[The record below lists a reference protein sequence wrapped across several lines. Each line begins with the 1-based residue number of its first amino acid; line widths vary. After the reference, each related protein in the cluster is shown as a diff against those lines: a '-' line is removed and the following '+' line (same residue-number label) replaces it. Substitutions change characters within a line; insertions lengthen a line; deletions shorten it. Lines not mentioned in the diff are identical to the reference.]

1 MRVVYSDEAG
11 AGEIDSDPVAI
22 VTAILM
28 NMDKHWGKVEA
39 ELSAIVADVPDA
51 LLEVHVAGKEQRVV
65 ARELK
70 GKILY
75 RAIRKG
81 DPKAKEILERILA
94 VTYNHSVPIYYGSVD
109 RKGYDDYATKRG
121 NKDDPK
127 LATALGAA
135 FDACLARVALMVTA
149 DLEDDEQILWIAD
162 RADKQKEA
170 QTKGGL
176 TWTRFLHDSGHDL
189 ITLARKEIRRDKPLR
204 IADTI
209 YFGHSHESLAL
220 QLADVCC
227 STIRLKILED
237 FYGWRPI
244 VEPFYEIIG
253 SQVMNSGE
261 RPKFLDPVKLS
272 KE

>member
-1 MRVVYSDEAG
+1 VRIAYSDEAG
-11 AGEIDSDPVAI
+11 AGDIESDPVAL

-28 NMDKHWGKVEA
+28 NMDKHWAKVEA
-39 ELSAIVADVPDA
+39 EMRAIVASVPDA
-51 LLEVHVAGKEQRVV
+51 LLEVHREGKEQRLV

-75 RAIRKG
+75 QAIRKG
-81 DPKAKEILERILA
+81 DEQAKEILKRTLA
-94 VTYNHSVPIYYGSVD
+94 VTSDYSIPIYYGAID
-109 RKGYDDYATKRG
+109 RKGYIDYATKRG
-121 NKDDPK
+121 NLNDPK
-127 LATALGAA
+127 VATALGAA
-135 FDACLARVALMVTA
+135 FDACIARVVNMVTV

-162 RADKQKEA
+162 HADKQKEA

-189 ITLARKEIRRDKPLR
+189 ITLSRRELRRDKPLR

-227 STIRLKILED
+227 STIRLNLLED
-237 FYGWRPI
+237 FYCWRRPI
-244 VEPFYEIIG
+244 VEPFYDIIRL
-253 SQVMNSGE
+253 QVMNSGE
-261 RPKFLDPVKLS
+261 RPQFLGAK
-272 KE
+272 